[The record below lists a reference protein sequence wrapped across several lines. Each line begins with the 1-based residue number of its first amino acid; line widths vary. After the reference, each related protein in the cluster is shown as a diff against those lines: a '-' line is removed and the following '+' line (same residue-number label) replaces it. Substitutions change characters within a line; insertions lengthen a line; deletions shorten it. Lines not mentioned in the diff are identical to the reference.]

1 MEFEQK
7 KNTQIYWDDVA
18 LFCYPEEY
26 QLGIRKMNREDIIE
40 IDNLNE
46 LMQMDPGY
54 QNYEMGGA
62 VS

>member
-1 MEFEQK
+1 
-7 KNTQIYWDDVA
+7 
-18 LFCYPEEY
+18 
-26 QLGIRKMNREDIIE
+26 MNREDIIE

>member
-1 MEFEQK
+1 M
-7 KNTQIYWDDVA
+7 
-18 LFCYPEEY
+18 FCYPEEY

-54 QNYEMGGA
+54 QNYEMGERYHEEGKDKEYNKLIG
-62 VS
+62 

>member
-1 MEFEQK
+1 MKKK

-26 QLGIRKMNREDIIE
+26 QLGIREMDREDILE
-40 IDNLNE
+40 IDNLYE
-46 LMQMDPGY
+46 LIQIDPSY
-54 QNYEMGGA
+54 QKYEREGA